1 MGILDNIVYVKPSKQ
16 DLHMVLEIWRECYPD
31 NTEMELSYLEH
42 IYKYFEDFFVV
53 ARERD
58 TGRVVGAIF
67 GTLWCS
73 MKDYFEDTNKWR
85 GEDNFIEYR
94 SKHGHIFTTETF
106 CVIPEYRNQG
116 LGEAMGSY
124 LHDTWIFDGLG
135 GPNTDKVTHMISYI
149 GPELDKMLTR
159 LNWTKI
165 EELGDFPISY
175 VEYNDPKL
183 GPRVLYAWEKLKK

>member
-31 NTEMELSYLEH
+31 NTEMELSYLER
-42 IYKYFEDFFVV
+42 IYKYFEDFFIV

-73 MKDYFEDTNKWR
+73 MKDYFEDTDKWHTD
-85 GEDNFIEYR
+85 DNFIEYR
-94 SKHGHIFTTETF
+94 SKQGHIFTTELC
-106 CVIPEYRNQG
+106 CVIPEYRDQG
-116 LGEAMGSY
+116 LDESMGVY
-124 LHDTWIFDGLG
+124 LHDDWIFGGLG

-149 GPELDKMLTR
+149 GPELNNMLTR
-159 LNWTKI
+159 IGWTKV
-165 EELGDFPISY
+165 EESVDFPNSI

-183 GPRVLYAWEKLKK
+183 GTRVICAWEKLKE